1 MENKTKK
8 NKTAVA
14 AKTKERRISN
24 KKVESLHKYWEA
36 FPGLKERLFLPVEG
50 EKYSLIKPKD
60 ICKPIYSN
68 AGIKKMYEQVKAF
81 KFKDSELLS
90 ALLNDNPEDSY
101 PEVLKKTIKKE
112 VRLAYS
118 NMPLISVR
126 KIQKVID
133 LYWPLVEEYHQT
145 VKAGGMAALKKHPLF
160 ISAAE
165 IILAGKIEKE
175 ENLTG
180 FGVEAV
186 LNSAIEKTKYIPAS
200 EEEISFYKMM
210 RDTTTLFE
218 EDMNMTDEEKTTMVN
233 RHIENMTEEDF
244 NKSIDLAFFSEICT
258 CVLTEFR
265 GFIGDLFLKLEA

>member
-145 VKAGGMAALKKHPLF
+145 VKAGGMAAIKKHPLF

-165 IILAGKIEKE
+165 IILAGEIEKE

-186 LNSAIEKTKYIPAS
+186 LNSAIKKTKYIPAS
-200 EEEISFYKMM
+200 EEEIY
-210 RDTTTLFE
+210 TTTLFE